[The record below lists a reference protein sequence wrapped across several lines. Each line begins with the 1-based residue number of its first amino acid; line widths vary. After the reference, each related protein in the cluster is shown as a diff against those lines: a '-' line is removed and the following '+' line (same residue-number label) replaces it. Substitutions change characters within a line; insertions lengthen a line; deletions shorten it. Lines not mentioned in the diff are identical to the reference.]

1 MDVVLGANVTLT
13 TLLDNPVYDYI
24 VWNFNNGNAQVNVA
38 TQGKD
43 KLTVNK
49 KYQGRVSV
57 DRATG
62 NLILVGTTSADSGDY
77 GITVLM
83 ADGVTQT
90 AEIKLR
96 VLGESFRWVPG
107 PRVGDLDRPPT
118 PLASF
123 SLFNLAR
130 RIQAFCH
137 FSANIWRSRA
147 SLICTLKR
155 ARRCLT
161 TYNSFSSRKS
171 EFTEAADRS
180 PGHTFGT
187 SVTDIPP
194 RQALLGNCAT
204 QQLYWDGC
212 HVAAGIAVTAQSGQ
226 VCCQP
231 VRSLAQHPGAT
242 ALPLGVALLT
252 AEQVYSGVLRR
263 ACSCSR

>member
-107 PRVGDLDRPPT
+107 PRVGDLGRPPHSPSQLFIVQSGAT
-118 PLASF
+118 YSGFL
-123 SLFNLAR
+123 SLFCEHLEVT
-130 RIQAFCH
+130 C
-137 FSANIWRSRA
+137 FSDLHA
-147 SLICTLKR
+147 
-155 ARRCLT
+155 
-161 TYNSFSSRKS
+161 
-171 EFTEAADRS
+171 
-180 PGHTFGT
+180 
-187 SVTDIPP
+187 
-194 RQALLGNCAT
+194 
-204 QQLYWDGC
+204 
-212 HVAAGIAVTAQSGQ
+212 
-226 VCCQP
+226 
-231 VRSLAQHPGAT
+231 
-242 ALPLGVALLT
+242 
-252 AEQVYSGVLRR
+252 
-263 ACSCSR
+263 